1 MNIEVGYGLGR
12 GTVAFDTG
20 AAAAQQAMTSISKYS
35 LSAVLVFA
43 SVQYDLEELLRGI
56 HSVVGDVPVLG
67 TTTAGEIC
75 NDSLQNSVV
84 VATLASPYLNVRVG
98 VGKGVSKNWQQA
110 VTQAASSPE
119 IQPFFSLPSQ
129 EEVQE
134 PWIFGNSVWPELTRQ
149 GKAAF
154 ALLFSPGNTR
164 QSDSRSYEILEE
176 LKRLSGGSLPI
187 FGGSSAD
194 DWRMEGN
201 YVLLGQQAYPDSVLV
216 AVFETQLR
224 FGIGL
229 AHGFRPGTRRA
240 TITRVRG
247 HEVLE
252 LDGKP
257 AAETYAQ
264 MLGTSREALAG
275 KHLTLTT
282 GQPAGTP
289 DIYGQYSINVASYF
303 TSQEG
308 VRFSQPVLEGSVL
321 AIMEA
326 DKDTMIAAGQEALR
340 KALLR
345 GSVTDPAMAFVFSCA
360 LRTRILRER
369 TAEEIA
375 GMKEMLPDMPLVGFY
390 SFGEQ
395 GLADDG
401 VNRHNNEVITVLVL
415 GQELSYA
422 AQVTLENERLRE
434 DLRQSEERFRSLM
447 ETSPAGIV
455 MVDPEG
461 QINFANIQAEKA
473 LGLSRD
479 EITAR
484 SYNAPAWRITDY
496 DGNPFPDQ
504 ELPFRRV
511 MASGRPVYD
520 VRHAIEHPD
529 GQRVLLSINAAPLFD
544 ESGRMDGI
552 VATVEDVTQRVQT
565 EEEIHQR
572 TAQLEGLGE
581 VGLEL
586 TAQLDLDA
594 LLHSVVLR
602 AAELAGGT
610 EGGLFLHRPDRD
622 VLEWAVAATL
632 DMPTLGSVL
641 HRGEGLAGKVWETGK
656 PLIVDDYRHW
666 KGRAAIY
673 SEYRFA
679 AIVGVPVRWGQ
690 EFLGVL
696 DVFSETPGAFSAAH
710 ADLLSMFATQAAIAI
725 RNAHLLQAEREQRQ
739 LAEALEETAAAVTST
754 LDLDRV
760 LDRILEQV
768 ERVVAGDA
776 FNVMLV
782 EDDLARS
789 VRWRGYESLG
799 IEDYMATASLVI
811 AEYPNIVRM
820 VESGEPIVVPDIMN
834 DPSWFRTE
842 FQNWMRSYVGAPIRV
857 GGVTVGFLNVDGT
870 RAGQFGPADARRLAA
885 FASQAAI
892 AIENAQLYQ
901 RLQDYTGR
909 LEQRVQER
917 TAELQAQ
924 YARLDAILRSTS
936 DGVVVTDRQGNVIQA
951 NPVAQAWL
959 TQTLLPADA
968 ERLLDAIRDLA
979 QRATEEPEA
988 ILELAGLDLELRAA
1002 LVAEDG
1008 VKEPSAV
1015 VVDIHDV
1022 SHLKELDRVKTS
1034 LVTNI
1039 SHELRT
1045 PVTTV
1050 QSYAYLMQRTSPQD
1064 EKWSPYLDA
1073 LVQATDR
1080 QTQLVEDIGQISRI
1094 YTGQLAMKP
1103 QLTYVDEL
1111 CESIVATHQT
1121 LAQRQGVTLEHHT
1134 ENGDLGRDLVSSV
1147 DPKQFAQAL
1156 SYLVS
1161 DAIRYTPEGGH
1172 IAVST
1177 SQQEAE
1183 GHIWTSVAVS
1193 DTGERIPKE
1202 DLPYIFGRFF
1212 REEEP
1217 RSERASE
1224 TGLRLMIVREIVRL
1238 HHGRLT
1244 VKSEESLG
1252 TTFTIWLPPIE
1263 KEST

>member
-1 MNIEVGYGLGR
+1 MSIEVGYGLER
-12 GTVAFDTG
+12 GNTAFAVG

-35 LSAVLVFA
+35 LSAVLVFS
-43 SVQYDLEELLRGI
+43 SVQYDLEEMLQGI
-56 HSVVGDVPVLG
+56 CSVVGEVPVIG

-75 NDSLQNSVV
+75 NDSLHQSVV
-84 VATLASPYLNVRVG
+84 VAALASPYLNVRVG
-98 VGKGVSKNWQQA
+98 VGTGVSRDWQQA
-110 VTQAASSPE
+110 VTQAASTPE
-119 IQPFFSLPSQ
+119 IRPFFSRPSQ
-129 EEVQE
+129 EEVQG
-134 PWIFGNSVWPELTRQ
+134 PWLSSHSIWPELTRQ

-154 ALLFSPGNTR
+154 ALLFSPGNTL

-176 LKRLSGGSLPI
+176 LKRLSRGSLPI

-201 YVLLGQQAYPDSVLV
+201 YVLLGQHAYPDSVLV

-257 AAETYAQ
+257 AAEAYAQ
-264 MLGTSREALAG
+264 MLGTSRESLAG
-275 KHLTLTT
+275 KHLTLTA
-282 GQPAGTP
+282 GQPVGTP

-303 TSQEG
+303 TPQEG
-308 VRFSQPVLEGSVL
+308 VRFNQPVPERSVL
-321 AIMEA
+321 TIMEA
-326 DKDTMIAAGQEALR
+326 DQDSMIAAGREALR

-345 GSVTDPAMAFVFSCA
+345 GSVTDPAMAFAFSCA

-375 GMKEMLPDMPLVGFY
+375 AMKDMLPDAPLLGFY

-401 VNRHNNEVITVLVL
+401 VNRHNNVVITVLVL

-422 AQVTLENERLRE
+422 AQVALENERLRE
-434 DLRQSEERFRSLM
+434 DLRQSEERFRSFM
-447 ETSPAGIV
+447 ETSPTGIV
-455 MVDPEG
+455 MVNSEG
-461 QINFANIQAEKA
+461 QISFANTQAEKT
-473 LGLSRD
+473 LRLSKD

-484 SYNAPAWRITDY
+484 TYNAPVWRITDY
-496 DGNPFPDQ
+496 DGNPFPDE

-511 MASGRPVYD
+511 MATGRPVND
-520 VRHAIEHPD
+520 VRHAIERPD
-529 GQRVLLSINAAPLFD
+529 GHRVFLSVSAAPLFN
-544 ESGRMDGI
+544 ESGQMKGI
-552 VATVEDVTQRVQT
+552 IATVEDVTEQVQT
-565 EEEIHQR
+565 ENEIHQR
-572 TAQLEGLGE
+572 TAQLEGLRE

-586 TAQLDLDA
+586 TAQLNLDA

-602 AAELAGGT
+602 AVELAGGT
-610 EGGLFLHRPDRD
+610 EGGLFLHHPDQD
-622 VLEWAVAATL
+622 VLEWAVAASP
-632 DMPTLGSVL
+632 DMPTLGFVL
-641 HRGEGLAGKVWETGK
+641 HRGEGLAGKVWETGE
-656 PLIVDDYRHW
+656 PLIVDRYQPWEERSQTFETYH
-666 KGRAAIY
+666 
-673 SEYRFA
+673 FA
-679 AIVGVPVRWGQ
+679 SVVGVPIRWGQ

-696 DVFSETPGAFSAAH
+696 DVFSETPGTFSAAH

-725 RNAHLLQAEREQRQ
+725 RNAHLLRAEREQRE
-739 LAEALEETAAAVTST
+739 LAEALEEAAMAVTST

-782 EDDLARS
+782 DGDLARS
-789 VRWRGYESLG
+789 VRWRGYENLG
-799 IEDYMATASLVI
+799 IEDFMATASLVI
-811 AEYPNIVRM
+811 AQYPNIVRM
-820 VESGEPIVVPDIMN
+820 VASGEPIVVPDITK
-834 DPSWFRTE
+834 DPSWFRTKV
-842 FQNWMRSYVGAPIRV
+842 QDWMRAYVGAPIRV

-870 RAGQFGPADARRLAA
+870 RAGQFGPGDARRLAG
-885 FASQAAI
+885 FASQAAT
-892 AIENAQLYQ
+892 AIENARLYQ
-901 RLQDYTGR
+901 RLQDYTEQ

-917 TAELQAQ
+917 TAELESQ

-936 DGVVVTDRQGNVIQA
+936 DGIVVVDRQGNVIQT

-959 TQTLLPADA
+959 TQLLPPADA
-968 ERLLDAIRDLA
+968 ERLLDTIQDLA
-979 QRATEEPEA
+979 QRAAEEPEA
-988 ILELAGLDLELRAA
+988 ILELSGRDLELRAA
-1002 LVAEDG
+1002 LVSENG
-1008 VKEPSAV
+1008 VEEPLAV

-1022 SHLKELDRVKTS
+1022 SHLKALDRAKTS

-1050 QSYAYLMQRTSPQD
+1050 QSYAYLMQRTPPQD
-1064 EKWSPYLDA
+1064 EKWGPYLDA
-1073 LVQATDR
+1073 LVQATD
-1080 QTQLVEDIGQISRI
+1080 QQIQLVEDISQISRI
-1094 YTGQLAMKP
+1094 YTDQLGLEP
-1103 QLTYVDEL
+1103 QPTFVDEF
-1111 CESIVATHQT
+1111 CESIVVSHQA
-1121 LAQRQGVTLEHHT
+1121 LAQRQGVTLEHRT
-1134 ENGDLGRDLVSSV
+1134 ENGGLGRDLVSSV
-1147 DPKQFAQAL
+1147 DPHQFARVL
-1156 SYLVS
+1156 KYLVR
-1161 DAIRYTPEGGH
+1161 DAIQHTPEGGCV
-1172 IAVST
+1172 AVTT

-1183 GHIWTSVAVS
+1183 GQTWTSVAVS
-1193 DTGERIPKE
+1193 DTGKGIPKE
-1202 DLPYIFGRFF
+1202 DLPHIFERFS
-1212 REEEP
+1212 RQEEP

-1224 TGLRLMIVREIVRL
+1224 TGLRLMIVREIVGL

-1244 VKSEESLG
+1244 VESEEGLG
-1252 TTFTIWLPPIE
+1252 TTFTILLPLIR